1 MHNLIN
7 AMFFKFSGNDLHEY
21 MDRFAKKYRGK
32 HREVGGHDTKAL
44 MEMLLL
50 FRHKYTPIQ
59 IMKTFYL
66 HRLMDGSFSG
76 LQAGIRKSIKGYGKK
91 DSALEV
97 IEKLK
102 KEVFRL

>member
-7 AMFFKFSGNDLHEY
+7 AMFFRFSGNELHAY
-21 MDRFAKKYRGK
+21 MDRAAKTLRHK
-32 HREVGGHDTKAL
+32 HREVGHDTQAL

-102 KEVFRL
+102 KEVFRI